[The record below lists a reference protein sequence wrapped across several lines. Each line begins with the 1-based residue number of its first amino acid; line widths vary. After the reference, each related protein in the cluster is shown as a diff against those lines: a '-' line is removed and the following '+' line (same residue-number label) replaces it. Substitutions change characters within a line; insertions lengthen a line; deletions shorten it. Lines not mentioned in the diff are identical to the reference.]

1 MIHTVTRRC
10 LCAFSSPLHF
20 AATRGMPSHLIGNDF
35 MSSYK
40 LAMKQRFNS
49 TDADVAATSMGSM
62 GYDQRQLLNMP
73 ATNIRS
79 AKMKLNRC
87 P

>member
-1 MIHTVTRRC
+1 
-10 LCAFSSPLHF
+10 
-20 AATRGMPSHLIGNDF
+20 MPSHLIGNDF
-35 MSSYK
+35 MSSTRE

-49 TDADVAATSMGSM
+49 TDADVAATSMGGM

-79 AKMKLNRC
+79 ADGLIDV
-87 P
+87 